1 MLKILYSSLFFQDG
15 VNINFEKTI
24 FPLENY
30 YSFSKIDNSFQLS
43 VNFENIK
50 KCINEGKIIPQRT
63 QLFKVLKYYYEIEEK
78 SIINSICSKLFNLK
92 KDNRIIGNNILKLE
106 N

>member
-63 QLFKVLKYYYEIEEK
+63 QLFKVLKYY
-78 SIINSICSKLFNLK
+78 
-92 KDNRIIGNNILKLE
+92 
-106 N
+106 